1 MDAISVT
8 EAGGRSVSDGNG
20 NMIVFVSHAGSKAG
34 QD

>member
-8 EAGGRSVSDGNG
+8 EAGGRSVSDGN
-20 NMIVFVSHAGSKAG
+20 MFVFVSRAGSKAG